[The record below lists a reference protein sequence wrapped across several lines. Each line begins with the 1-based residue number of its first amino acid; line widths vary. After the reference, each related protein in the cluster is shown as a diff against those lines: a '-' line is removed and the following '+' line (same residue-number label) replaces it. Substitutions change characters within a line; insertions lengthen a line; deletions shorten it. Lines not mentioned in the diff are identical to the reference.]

1 LVLLESG
8 KMPLDSESR
17 WRLVRKEKAKK
28 VEAQASVEDIK
39 LRPVTEA
46 DMKQIAEIYNY
57 YVVNSVVTFD
67 IEPTT
72 ESTWLEKF
80 EYLNSLELPFIVAES
95 ASGTIFGFAYV
106 APWRQKAAYRRTVE
120 DTIYLRPA
128 AIGKRIGTKLL
139 AELIEKSR
147 ASGVREIV
155 AVISDKGADPS
166 IALHEAFGFKKQ
178 GHLAKVGFKFNRWL
192 GTVLLQKSL

>member
-1 LVLLESG
+1 
-8 KMPLDSESR
+8 MPLDSESR
-17 WRLVRKEKAKK
+17 WRLVKLLKAKGSPEELK
-28 VEAQASVEDIK
+28 VDEIT
-39 LRPVTEA
+39 LRKANIA
-46 DMKQIAEIYNY
+46 DLKQITEIYNY

-67 IEPTT
+67 IEQTT
-72 ESTWLEKF
+72 EGYWQEKL
-80 EYLNSLELPFIVAES
+80 EYLEGLELPFIVAQ
-95 ASGTIFGFAYV
+95 SGSGNILGFAYV

-128 AIGKRIGTKLL
+128 AIGKRIGTRLL
-139 AELIEKSR
+139 KELIDLSK
-147 ASGVREIV
+147 AAGVKEIV

-192 GTVLLQKSL
+192 GTILLQKSL

>member
-1 LVLLESG
+1 LLGSEIV
-8 KMPLDSESR
+8 PLDSESR
-17 WRLVRKEKAKK
+17 WRLVRKLKAR
-28 VEAQASVEDIK
+28 EAEVDPSVEDIT
-39 LRPVTEA
+39 LRSATAE

-57 YVVNSVVTFD
+57 YVTNSVVTFD
-67 IEPTT
+67 IEATT
-72 ESTWLEKF
+72 EATWTEKL
-80 EYLNSLELPFIVAES
+80 EYLEGLELPFIVAQS

-128 AIGKRIGTKLL
+128 AIGKRIGTRLL
-139 AELIEKSR
+139 TELIERSR
-147 ASGVREIV
+147 TAGVKEIV

-166 IALHEAFGFKKQ
+166 IALHEAFGFKRQ

>member
-1 LVLLESG
+1 
-8 KMPLDSESR
+8 MPLDSESR
-17 WRLVRKEKAKK
+17 WRLVRKLKAR
-28 VEAQASVEDIK
+28 EAEVDPSVEDIT
-39 LRPVTEA
+39 LRTATAE

-57 YVVNSVVTFD
+57 YVTNSVVTFD
-67 IEPTT
+67 IEATT
-72 ESTWLEKF
+72 EATWTEKL
-80 EYLNSLELPFIVAES
+80 EYLQGLELPFIVAQS

-128 AIGKRIGTKLL
+128 AIGKRIGTRLL
-139 AELIEKSR
+139 TELIDR
-147 ASGVREIV
+147 ARAAGVKEIV

-166 IALHEAFGFKKQ
+166 IALHEAFGFKRQ